1 MRPLRPLFA
10 FVGALVLALTGLAAA
25 MVLRA
30 PPPAARPP
38 ARPAAACTLARP
50 CLVIVIDDIGRDR
63 AALERLLAIPADLTF
78 AVLPHAEHTRES
90 VARLRRAGREHILH
104 LPLEPYPPLL
114 LRDER
119 VLLRADAPIA
129 PALRRC
135 LAAVPGVAG
144 LNTHMGSAFSENPAA
159 LGELFAALA
168 PRRLPVLDSRTSPQ
182 SQVCAL
188 AEAWN
193 VPCAARDVFLDG
205 GATSADFEL
214 RMAEQIARRQ
224 GRAIAI
230 GHPLPATIA
239 ALAQRFRAPRES
251 TPRITVTRLSSALLQ
266 RRVDP

>member
-25 MVLRA
+25 MVLRD
-30 PPPAARPP
+30 PPPAPARQARP
-38 ARPAAACTLARP
+38 RPACTPAQP

-78 AVLPHAEHTRES
+78 AVLPHAEHTAAS

-104 LPLEPYPPLL
+104 LPLEPHPPLL

-135 LAAVPGVAG
+135 LAAVPGVAA
-144 LNTHMGSAFSENPAA
+144 LNTHMGSAFSEDPAA
-159 LGELFAALA
+159 LNALFAALA
-168 PRRLPVLDSRTSPQ
+168 PRRLPVLDSRTSPH
-182 SQVCAL
+182 SQICAV
-188 AEAWN
+188 AAAWS
-193 VPCAARDVFLDG
+193 VPCVARDVFLDG
-205 GATSADFEL
+205 GETSAAFEL
-214 RMAEQIARRQ
+214 GIAMRLARRN

-230 GHPLPATIA
+230 GHPLRATIDALERQLRDGDDA
-239 ALAQRFRAPRES
+239 A
-251 TPRITVTRLSSALLQ
+251 PRITVTRLSSAFPQ
-266 RRVDP
+266 RRDGP